1 MSVPSTTKWDVCVTR
16 IDDKLNLGLDFFD
29 ACKAMIDLPHR
40 TVTINGEQIRAPS
53 VEGTDIQVSRAV
65 LTKGVA
71 LPPNSITSLAVKINP
86 NTKSQLLVIW
96 EGTSFSCSY
105 VKLSFTWRTSYLSNS
120 FGQSIISSWPTHFPF
135 FSLVK
140 HPESLIKFMVQNS
153 PFPTTLDIKIGNDEQ
168 ADSHK

>member
-1 MSVPSTTKWDVCVTR
+1 MDAKIGRTEVPTIVDTADMITLADESLFPYLHANCEVVQLTGIGSQPVAGRIVRAVPVTVGENTTKWDVCVTR
-16 IDDKLNLGLDFFD
+16 IDDKLNLGLDFLD

-86 NTKSQLLVIW
+86 NTKSQLLVRISLFIVANFDIQGGW
-96 EGTSFSCSY
+96 E
-105 VKLSFTWRTSYLSNS
+105 W
-120 FGQSIISSWPTHFPF
+120 
-135 FSLVK
+135 
-140 HPESLIKFMVQNS
+140 
-153 PFPTTLDIKIGNDEQ
+153 
-168 ADSHK
+168 